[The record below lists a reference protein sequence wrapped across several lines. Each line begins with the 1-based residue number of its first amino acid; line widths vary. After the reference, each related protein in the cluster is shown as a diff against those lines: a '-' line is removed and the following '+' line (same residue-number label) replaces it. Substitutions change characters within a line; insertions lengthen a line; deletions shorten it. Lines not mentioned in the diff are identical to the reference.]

1 MQFWYTEQ
9 LRNYR
14 LQFIRAFSNFYVQT
28 GPDANGNTSLTQIPC
43 IYGDM
48 SRVAATALTG
58 NSENKVPPVPF
69 MSCYVASLAMNA
81 QRRQDPNFV
90 GKMHIDERAYDDE
103 TNTYLPTIGNRYTI
117 ERYMPIPY
125 DLTMHLDILSN
136 NTQIKEQIIEQLLTL
151 YNPSIE
157 IQTSVNMLDWTV
169 ISLIELIDINWSS
182 KTIPVGTENP
192 LDIATLTFKL
202 PIWINPPAKVKKQIM
217 IQEIVTNIIH
227 GIKEDTEQ
235 WGWSELLTYN
245 RRITTP
251 GNYHIGM
258 CLDGPN
264 YTVSLE
270 LYEGTPIAPTVVP
283 TINITKPEP
292 TFNVGDSFSYNG
304 TNVTISDNTVEGVVT
319 SCKIAFSGTMLDVQ
333 QGQNNTIRFINNT
346 GNSSK
351 FLDVIGIPV
360 ENMGFKSNVRIS
372 GGTLSW
378 QVLFDAIG
386 TLRPYSL
393 YGVNSSQLRLVRDIN
408 NPDTDITGWIDLHPM
423 NQNHITWTID
433 QQSMP
438 TITMPNINAIIN
450 PTSVGPGIGLPQ
462 AAIGQRY
469 LITESPSLTSIGWGD
484 IGHANPNDIIQF
496 DGAEWAV
503 SFDSCKNLDTI
514 QYVIN
519 IYSGKLLVWECSR
532 WSDFIRNH
540 YRQSEWRL
548 SL

>member
-14 LQFIRAFSNFYVQT
+14 LQFIRAFSDFYVQT
-28 GPDANGNTSLTQIPC
+28 GPDANGNTTLTQVPC

-48 SRVAATALTG
+48 SRLAATALTG
-58 NSENKVPPVPF
+58 NSENKLPPVPF
-69 MSCYVASLAMNA
+69 MSCHVSSLAMNA
-81 QRRQDPNFV
+81 NRRQDPNFV
-90 GKMHIDERAYDDE
+90 GKIQIDERAYDAE
-103 TNTYLPTIGNRYTI
+103 ASAYLPTIGNRYTV

-125 DLTMHLDILSN
+125 DLTMVVDIWSN
-136 NTQIKEQIIEQLLTL
+136 NTQIKEQLLEQLLTL

-182 KTIPVGTENP
+182 KTIPIGTDNP
-192 LDIATLTFKL
+192 MDIATLTFKV
-202 PIWINPPAKVKKQIM
+202 PIWINPPAKLKKQVI

-227 GIKEDTEQ
+227 GLKENPMQ
-235 WGWSELLTYN
+235 VGWSELEVYN

-270 LYEGTPIAPTVVP
+270 MYEGTPYAPTTVP
-283 TINITKPEP
+283 TVNITKPEP
-292 TFNVGDSFSYNG
+292 TFNIGDVFSYNG
-304 TNVTISDNTVEGVVT
+304 YNVTISDNTVEGVIT
-319 SCKIAFSGTMLDVQ
+319 TCKTVFEDTMLDAQ
-333 QGQNNTIRFINNT
+333 QGQNNTIRFINNA
-346 GNSSK
+346 GNSSE
-351 FLDVIGIPV
+351 FDNVVGVPV
-360 ENMGFKSNVRIS
+360 EGMGFKPGECIS

-393 YGVNSSQLRLVRDIN
+393 YGVNASQLRLVRDID
-408 NPDTDITGWIDLHPM
+408 NPDCDVTGWIDLDPM
-423 NQNHITWTID
+423 NQNHVMWTID
-433 QQSMP
+433 QQSLP
-438 TITMPNINAIIN
+438 AVTMPNINAIIN
-450 PTSVGPGIGLPQ
+450 PTTVCPGTGLPYT
-462 AAIGQRY
+462 AIGQRY
-469 LITESPSLTSIGWGD
+469 LVTESPALTSQGWGN
-484 IGHANPNDIIQF
+484 IGCVNPNDIIQF
-496 DGAEWAV
+496 NGQEWAV
-503 SFDSCKNLDTI
+503 SFDSCKNINTI
-514 QYVIN
+514 QYTIN
-519 IYSGKLLVWECSR
+519 IFSGKLLVWDGEC
-532 WSDFIRNH
+532 WSEFIRKH

>member
-217 IQEIVTNIIH
+217 ILHV
-227 GIKEDTEQ
+227 
-235 WGWSELLTYN
+235 
-245 RRITTP
+245 
-251 GNYHIGM
+251 
-258 CLDGPN
+258 PN
-264 YTVSLE
+264 QHL
-270 LYEGTPIAPTVVP
+270 
-283 TINITKPEP
+283 
-292 TFNVGDSFSYNG
+292 
-304 TNVTISDNTVEGVVT
+304 
-319 SCKIAFSGTMLDVQ
+319 
-333 QGQNNTIRFINNT
+333 
-346 GNSSK
+346 
-351 FLDVIGIPV
+351 
-360 ENMGFKSNVRIS
+360 
-372 GGTLSW
+372 
-378 QVLFDAIG
+378 
-386 TLRPYSL
+386 
-393 YGVNSSQLRLVRDIN
+393 
-408 NPDTDITGWIDLHPM
+408 
-423 NQNHITWTID
+423 
-433 QQSMP
+433 
-438 TITMPNINAIIN
+438 
-450 PTSVGPGIGLPQ
+450 
-462 AAIGQRY
+462 
-469 LITESPSLTSIGWGD
+469 
-484 IGHANPNDIIQF
+484 
-496 DGAEWAV
+496 
-503 SFDSCKNLDTI
+503 
-514 QYVIN
+514 
-519 IYSGKLLVWECSR
+519 
-532 WSDFIRNH
+532 
-540 YRQSEWRL
+540 
-548 SL
+548 